1 MAFWGT
7 RDFRGPILILLNHQ
21 SFFEQ
26 NSSIWH
32 IVRRLLFC
40 PHTTYTPVDV
50 CTWNIMKSYWFD
62 LMISAA
68 PIILSFLCSQLSH
81 LKIDFDLDLE
91 KRLKSLWIPHIFIE
105 MTFKTRWLKRCRYLI
120 KKVYIFMNKFYL
132 SQKNKDIQNQ
142 KETTVVILSL

>member
-1 MAFWGT
+1 MGECKTYLVWITFQGRNLSNFFGDILENQWFHKYIHS
-7 RDFRGPILILLNHQ
+7 DF
-21 SFFEQ
+21 
-26 NSSIWH
+26 IWPLV
-32 IVRRLLFC
+32 IRRTTARRRLLFC
-40 PHTTYTPVDV
+40 PPTTYTPVDV

-105 MTFKTRWLKRCRYLI
+105 MTFKTRWLKRCTY
-120 KKVYIFMNKFYL
+120 
-132 SQKNKDIQNQ
+132 
-142 KETTVVILSL
+142 

>member
-1 MAFWGT
+1 MWSVSFYIAALQTHPCEEILTGKNLFSLQGT
-7 RDFRGPILILLNHQ
+7 LFSLQGWVCSEIRGVL
-21 SFFEQ
+21 
-26 NSSIWH
+26 NSSSLKLGGQVVI
-32 IVRRLLFC
+32 RRTAASQQHLLFC
-40 PHTTYTPVDV
+40 PSTIYTPVDV

-105 MTFKTRWLKRCRYLI
+105 MTFKTRWLKRCRY
-120 KKVYIFMNKFYL
+120 
-132 SQKNKDIQNQ
+132 
-142 KETTVVILSL
+142 